1 MEITLKG
8 SLAEIKK
15 EMAEFLGGAATPE
28 RKSAPSED
36 EKKTEPTSGLSEET
50 PAPKIDY
57 PARTKAETQALLKQI
72 ISSPEGRKNVVALLA
87 RFDVSKFTQLPEEHY
102 GEFYAGL
109 EGVMK

>member
-1 MEITLKG
+1 MKITFEG
-8 SLAEIKK
+8 TYAEIKQ
-15 EMAEFLGGAATPE
+15 EMQEFLAGAATP
-28 RKSAPSED
+28 APSED
-36 EKKTEPTSGLSEET
+36 KKKTEPVAEPTSGLSEET
-50 PAPKIDY
+50 PAPKVDY